1 MNTVVLMFTL
11 FSDDIR
17 QIFFP
22 LSADDTFTY
31 LTFICMVY
39 YAIEIVLFSLL
50 QVTLLIIQKDYF
62 LKYYFWLD
70 IISTATM
77 AFDLTWVSQYFTGSG
92 KSAINISQLSRA
104 SRAARLGTRTIRLI
118 RLIRMVKII
127 KKMKAFSKDLNNKK
141 EETPTKKH
149 SQRLSSIHSKLA
161 SLKNVEKLASL
172 RHMEKLPSKRW
183 SLIK

>member
-1 MNTVVLMFTL
+1 
-11 FSDDIR
+11 
-17 QIFFP
+17 
-22 LSADDTFTY
+22 
-31 LTFICMVY
+31 
-39 YAIEIVLFSLL
+39 
-50 QVTLLIIQKDYF
+50 
-62 LKYYFWLD
+62 
-70 IISTATM
+70 M
-77 AFDLTWVSQYFTGSG
+77 AFDLTWVSQLITGSG

-172 RHMEKLPSKRW
+172 RHM
-183 SLIK
+183 